1 MAKEK
6 GELENVI
13 NVLDGLSTQLEDA
26 KAMLDLAVEAD
37 DESLLEDVQSEPSTA
52 EE

>member
-6 GELENVI
+6 GELENII
-13 NVLDGLSTQLEDA
+13 NVLDGLAEQLEDA

-37 DESLLEDVQSEPSTA
+37 DES
-52 EE
+52 